1 PLNKVTNAEIA
12 EEMAYCYARMKSD
25 ILECFKRQVG
35 KVKD

>member
-1 PLNKVTNAEIA
+1 
-12 EEMAYCYARMKSD
+12 CYARMKSD

>member
-1 PLNKVTNAEIA
+1 
-12 EEMAYCYARMKSD
+12 ARMKSD